1 MEAFE
6 AYLARCP
13 RALVLLEE
21 GLVRW
26 VNEAAARLLLRDAS
40 ALIGQPLDLVG
51 GVRLEELGDT
61 SVEVALWA
69 GDGSLLDCI
78 AEVTV
83 LGEAVMVELDLVE
96 LSGVDDAGRA
106 LRALA
111 DTLSLG
117 VFISDRGLRLGYV
130 NAGLATLLATSR
142 ERLSGAGWV
151 DIFAPED
158 RPVVRELALR
168 ALGGERVEAIIDVQL
183 ASGPRRAL
191 EVTIM
196 PVRASDGRLSFVGT
210 VADRSVQRR
219 DDELGSRPATRQG

>member
-13 RALVLLEE
+13 RALILLED
-21 GLVRW
+21 GVVRW
-26 VNEAAARLLLRDAS
+26 ANDAAARLLLRDARS
-40 ALIGQPLDLVG
+40 LLGQPLDLVG
-51 GVRLEELGDT
+51 GVRLDDLGDA

-78 AEVTV
+78 AEVTS
-83 LGEAVMVELDLVE
+83 LGEMLMVELDLVE

-130 NAGLATLLATSR
+130 NAGLAALLATSR

-151 DIFAPED
+151 DIFAPAD

-168 ALGGERVEAIIDVQL
+168 ALSGERVEAVVDVEL
-183 ASGPRRAL
+183 ASGQRRAL

-210 VADRSVQRR
+210 VADRSVRPR
-219 DDELGSRPATRQG
+219 SDELASRPAAGRG